1 MTLDL
6 FAGIRVGDIAAAMPW
21 YERLLGGE
29 PTFMPHD
36 KEAVWELAEHRFLY
50 VTEDP
55 DGPGRALQT
64 IFVDDLEGRVG
75 EIAERGIS
83 PVRRKTYSNG
93 VGKATYRDP
102 EGNEF
107 GIGGTPADGAD

>member
-6 FAGIRVGDIAAAMPW
+6 FAGIRVSDIAAAMPW

-36 KEAVWELAEHRFLY
+36 KEAVWELAEHRFVYLM
-50 VTEDP
+50 EDP
-55 DGPGRALQT
+55 EGPGRALQT
-64 IFVDDLEGRVG
+64 LFVEDLESWV
-75 EIAERGIS
+75 RGIADRGIE
-83 PVRRKTYSNG
+83 PARRETYSNG

-107 GIGGTPADGAD
+107 GIGGMPADGD